1 VNEQTIRTVFAIKFF
16 MQGKKQLQPK
26 ALYTITLEQ
35 LVPADNYY
43 RRLNKAIDLNWLYKM
58 TKEYYGSEG
67 QESIDPVVFFKI
79 CLTGY
84 INNISSDRRL
94 MEHCSDSLGIR
105 LFLGYDIDEPLPWH
119 STISRTRQL
128 YGEEVFKQ
136 LFEEVFEKCVQ
147 SGMIAGHT
155 QAIDGAFLKAN
166 ASKDSLEIKQ
176 VSESVEEYLL
186 ANIKANTSP
195 RRPAKINRAD
205 DEQQHMQGDEDE
217 QTRQLKEL
225 DTRYQRQS
233 KEYEE
238 MPGSE
243 SRGKF
248 LSNKTHYSPTDP
260 DARIAVKPGKPREL
274 YYNGQIA
281 VDTAHHVITHAQ
293 SFTADGKD
301 CRDLISITKQL
312 QQRLQPNGL
321 IIEKIAADAAYSSG
335 ENYQYLEQQNITPY
349 IPLLGG
355 ALSGSEGFIYDE
367 QNDWYTC
374 ANNKRLK
381 GKGEAVDDGRG
392 HLVKKY
398 YSLQSDCKHC
408 PLRKT
413 CISNKAK
420 TKKIQHSIYKAEL
433 QRAKAR
439 QQTVKAKVMKRKRSS
454 TVEPVWGTLINYT
467 GMKRLNARGLQAAN
481 KMLLLAATVYN
492 LKKWMR
498 FIPVHSNIKA
508 LPKTNEKRSVAIVIS
523 CIFRLIAGRINPVI
537 FFHQQFTFFTI
548 QNNQPAN
555 GL

>member
-1 VNEQTIRTVFAIKFF
+1 
-16 MQGKKQLQPK
+16 MQGKKYIEPK
-26 ALYTITLEQ
+26 LLYTITLEQ
-35 LVPADNYY
+35 LVPADNFY
-43 RRLNKAIDLNWLYKM
+43 RRLNKAIDLQWLYKN
-58 TKEYYGSEG
+58 TKQYYGSEG

-79 CLTGY
+79 CLVGY
-84 INNISSDRRL
+84 INNINSDRRL
-94 MEHCSDSLGIR
+94 VEFCSDSLGIR

-136 LFEEVFEKCVQ
+136 LFEQVFEKCMA

-155 QAIDGAFLKAN
+155 QALDGAFLKAN

-176 VSESVEEYLL
+176 VNQSVDEYLL
-186 ANIKANTSP
+186 ENIKANTTP
-195 RRPAKINRAD
+195 RRPAKHNRAD
-205 DEQQHMQGDEDE
+205 EEQQHMDGDDQE

-243 SRGKF
+243 GRGKF

-281 VDTAHHVITHAQ
+281 VDTAHHVITHAE

-301 CRDLISITKQL
+301 CRDLITIAGQL
-312 QQRLQPNGL
+312 QTRLHHQG
-321 IIEKIAADAAYSSG
+321 IKIEKILADGAYSSG
-335 ENYQYLEQQNITPY
+335 ENYQWLEQNNITPY

-355 ALSGSEGFIYDE
+355 ALSGSEGFVYDE

-374 ANNKRLK
+374 RNNKILK
-381 GKGEAVDDGRG
+381 GSGRVVDDGRG
-392 HLVKKY
+392 HPVKKY
-398 YSLQSDCKHC
+398 FSLQSDCKNC
-408 PLRKT
+408 PIRNT
-413 CISNKAK
+413 CITDKAK

-433 QRAKAR
+433 ERAKAR

-454 TVEPVWGTLINYT
+454 TVEPVWGTLINFT
-467 GMKRLNARGLQAAN
+467 GMKRLNARGLKAAN

-492 LKKWMR
+492 LKKWLR
-498 FIPVHSNIKA
+498 FTS
-508 LPKTNEKRSVAIVIS
+508 PKTNSKVMAMVKTKAGEAFCLFKNILLQLILRQVQPGKFFPPSLCFVNKRK
-523 CIFRLIAGRINPVI
+523 
-537 FFHQQFTFFTI
+537 
-548 QNNQPAN
+548 
-555 GL
+555 

>member
-1 VNEQTIRTVFAIKFF
+1 

-26 ALYTITLEQ
+26 MLYTITLEQ
-35 LVPADNYY
+35 LVPPDNFY
-43 RRLNKAIDLNWLYKM
+43 RRLKKEIELSWLYKA
-58 TKEYYGSEG
+58 TEKYYGHEG

-84 INNISSDRRL
+84 INNINSDRRL
-94 MEHCSDSLGIR
+94 AEYCADSLGIR

-136 LFEEVFEKCVQ
+136 LFEQVFEKCMQ

-155 QAIDGAFLKAN
+155 QALDGAFLKAN

-176 VSESVEEYLL
+176 VSQSVDEYLL
-186 ANIKANTSP
+186 DNIKANTTP
-195 RRPAKINRAD
+195 RRPAKHNRAD
-205 DEQQHMQGDEDE
+205 EEQQHMEGDDKE

-225 DTRYQRQS
+225 DTRYQRQE
-233 KEYEE
+233 KHYED
-238 MPGSE
+238 MPGSDH
-243 SRGKF
+243 GKY

-281 VDTAHHVITHAQ
+281 VDTAHHVITHAE

-301 CRDLISITKQL
+301 CRDLITIAEQL
-312 QQRLQPNGL
+312 QTRLKQQGMQ
-321 IIEKIAADAAYSSG
+321 IEKLLADGAYSSG

-367 QNDWYTC
+367 QNDWYIC
-374 ANNKRLK
+374 RNNKILK

-398 YSLQSDCKHC
+398 YSLQSDCKNC
-408 PLRKT
+408 PLRNT
-413 CISNKAK
+413 CISDKAK
-420 TKKIQHSIYKAEL
+420 TKKVQHSIYRAEL
-433 QRAKAR
+433 ERAKAR

-454 TVEPVWGTLINYT
+454 TVEPVWGTLINFT
-467 GMKRLNARGLQAAN
+467 GMKRLNARGLKAAN

-492 LKKWMR
+492 LKKWLK
-498 FIPVHSNIKA
+498 FTA
-508 LPKTNEKRSVAIVIS
+508 PKTNIKTIAMLQTKFGEVFCVIKTVLMKLILS
-523 CIFRLIAGRINPVI
+523 PIEAMKIFDLSPSLVK
-537 FFHQQFTFFTI
+537 
-548 QNNQPAN
+548 NQK
-555 GL
+555 